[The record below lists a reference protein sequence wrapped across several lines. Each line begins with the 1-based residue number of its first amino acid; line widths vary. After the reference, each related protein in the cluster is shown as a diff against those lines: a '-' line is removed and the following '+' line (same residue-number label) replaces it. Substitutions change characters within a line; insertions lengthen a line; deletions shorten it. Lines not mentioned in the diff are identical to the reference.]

1 MCVIQSCNPLKFH
14 YTYSRVCRPEGDEI
28 GKTINIHLN
37 TLYRKRMRAL
47 AVVTTTS
54 GIRLKKNQITHG
66 CAHVLL
72 NIL

>member
-1 MCVIQSCNPLKFH
+1 ME
-14 YTYSRVCRPEGDEI
+14 CRPEEDEI

-37 TLYRKRMRAL
+37 TLYRKRMRVV
-47 AVVTTTS
+47 AVVTTRS